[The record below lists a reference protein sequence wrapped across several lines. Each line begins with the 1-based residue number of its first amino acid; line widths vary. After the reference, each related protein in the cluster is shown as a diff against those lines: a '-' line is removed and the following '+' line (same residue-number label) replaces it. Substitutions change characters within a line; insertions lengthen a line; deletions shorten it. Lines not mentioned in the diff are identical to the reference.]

1 MTTTPH
7 YRLLRRVAQGGYAEI
22 FEAVAIDEQGG
33 ERRIAVKRL
42 LPSLSADPQH
52 ILSFTDEARIG
63 RLLQHPHIA
72 AVVDFGSLDGAP
84 VQILDLV
91 DGVDLRGLR
100 ERLAPEPV
108 PTLAA
113 LELTRAVADA
123 LSYAHQAKDAE
134 GHALGIVHRDVA
146 PDNVLVSWEGE
157 VKLVDFG
164 IAMAHQRLASTGIGV
179 IKGKVGFMAPE
190 QFEARDVDPRADVFS
205 LGCLLHELLTGQ
217 SALRDQSDLHPGRLR
232 VEQSLAPGV
241 VELISRA
248 TQLDRAR
255 RFATATEMLE
265 ALDAAIAAERQAPG
279 SEELS
284 ALLGRIARPPAETW
298 VDEGPRTL
306 VSEMDNPGSITA
318 GLSVDPALAT
328 TASLPTPQP
337 GSAGEVSQVD
347 GFPPV
352 LGGVRLLRVVDRFAD
367 LVVLEGQ
374 HTVLGSPRVII
385 LVRSHRWTLAAFSVL
400 AAALAAISHPALHA
414 VLDAGVDAEGQP
426 FVVCDGPLGVGLSE
440 IKPPSPASAAR
451 WSKESARVAQ
461 LLHQAGLPKEQIL
474 LRHVY
479 LQKRGGQESLRVL
492 PVHVFVDPAW
502 HSELPRLGPW
512 LERRLGLARPS
523 RSLWFLA
530 LAGLAALLYFI
541 LRLALTHP

>member
-7 YRLLRRVAQGGYAEI
+7 YRLLRRVAQGGFAEI

-42 LPSLSADPQH
+42 LPALSADPQH

-72 AVVDFGSLDGAP
+72 AVVDFGSLDGTP

-164 IAMAHQRLASTGIGV
+164 IAMAHQRLASTGVGV

-190 QFEARDVDPRADVFS
+190 QFEARDVDARADVFS
-205 LGCLLHELLTGQ
+205 LGCLLHALLTGQ

-232 VEQSLAPGV
+232 VEPSLAPAV
-241 VELISRA
+241 AELISRA

-255 RFATATEMLE
+255 RYATAEEMLE
-265 ALDAAIAAERQAPG
+265 ALDAVISAERQAPG
-279 SEELS
+279 AEGLS

-306 VSEMDNPGSITA
+306 VSELESLSSITA
-318 GLSVDPALAT
+318 GDPALAT
-328 TASLPTPQP
+328 TASLPNPALSS
-337 GSAGEVSQVD
+337 GGEASLVE
-347 GFPPV
+347 GFPAV
-352 LGGVRLLRVVDRFAD
+352 LGGVRLIRVVDRFAD
-367 LVVLEGQ
+367 LVILEGQ
-374 HTVLGSPRVII
+374 HAILGSPRVII
-385 LVRSHRWTLAAFSVL
+385 MVRSHRWALAAFSAL
-400 AAALAAISHPALHA
+400 AAALAGISHPALHA

-426 FVVCDGPLGVGLSE
+426 FVVCEGPLGVELSE
-440 IKPPSPASAAR
+440 TGAPRPATAAR
-451 WSKESARVAQ
+451 WAKESARIAQ
-461 LLHQAGLPKEQIL
+461 LLHQAGLPNEQIL

-479 LQKRGGQESLRVL
+479 LQRQGELRLL

-512 LERRLGLARPS
+512 LERYAGRPQPGRS
-523 RSLWFLA
+523 RWIWP
-530 LAGLAALLYFI
+530 LAAVALLLYFI
-541 LRLALTHP
+541 LRRAFLHP

>member
-7 YRLLRRVAQGGYAEI
+7 YRLLRRVAQGGFAEI

-42 LPSLSADPQH
+42 LPALSADPQH

-72 AVVDFGSLDGAP
+72 AVVDFGSLDGTP

-164 IAMAHQRLASTGIGV
+164 IAMAHQRLASTGVGV

-190 QFEARDVDPRADVFS
+190 QFEARDVDARADVFS
-205 LGCLLHELLTGQ
+205 LGCLLHALLTGQ

-232 VEQSLAPGV
+232 VEPSLAPAV
-241 VELISRA
+241 AELISRA

-255 RFATATEMLE
+255 RYATAEEMLE
-265 ALDAAIAAERQAPG
+265 ALDAVISAERQAPG
-279 SEELS
+279 AEGLS

-306 VSEMDNPGSITA
+306 VSELESLSSITA
-318 GLSVDPALAT
+318 GASVDPALAT
-328 TASLPTPQP
+328 TASLPNPALSS
-337 GSAGEVSQVD
+337 GGEASLVE
-347 GFPPV
+347 GFPAV
-352 LGGVRLLRVVDRFAD
+352 LGGVRLIRVVDRFAD
-367 LVVLEGQ
+367 LVILEGQ
-374 HTVLGSPRVII
+374 HAILGSPRVII
-385 LVRSHRWTLAAFSVL
+385 MVRSHRWALAAFSAL
-400 AAALAAISHPALHA
+400 AAALAGISHPALHA

-426 FVVCDGPLGVGLSE
+426 FVVCEGPLGVELSE
-440 IKPPSPASAAR
+440 TGAPRPATAAR
-451 WSKESARVAQ
+451 WAKESARIAQ
-461 LLHQAGLPKEQIL
+461 LLHQAGLPNEQIL

-479 LQKRGGQESLRVL
+479 LQRQGELRLL

-512 LERRLGLARPS
+512 LERYAGRPQPGRS
-523 RSLWFLA
+523 RWIWP
-530 LAGLAALLYFI
+530 LAAVALLLYFI
-541 LRLALTHP
+541 LRRAFLHP

>member
-7 YRLLRRVAQGGYAEI
+7 YRLLRRVAQGGFAEI

-42 LPSLSADPQH
+42 LPALSADPQH

-72 AVVDFGSLDGAP
+72 AVVDFGSLDGTP

-164 IAMAHQRLASTGIGV
+164 IAMAHQRLASTGVGV

-190 QFEARDVDPRADVFS
+190 QFEARDVDARADVFS
-205 LGCLLHELLTGQ
+205 LGCLLHALLTGQ

-232 VEQSLAPGV
+232 VEPSLAPAV
-241 VELISRA
+241 AELISRA

-255 RFATATEMLE
+255 RYATAEEMLE
-265 ALDAAIAAERQAPG
+265 ALDAVISAERQAPG
-279 SEELS
+279 AEGLS

-306 VSEMDNPGSITA
+306 VSELESLSSITA
-318 GLSVDPALAT
+318 GASVDPALAT
-328 TASLPTPQP
+328 TASLPKPAL
-337 GSAGEVSQVD
+337 GSGAEASLVE
-347 GFPPV
+347 GFPAV
-352 LGGVRLLRVVDRFAD
+352 LGGVRLDRVVDRFAD
-367 LVVLEGQ
+367 LVILEGQ
-374 HTVLGSPRVII
+374 HAILRSPRVII
-385 LVRSHRWTLAAFSVL
+385 LVRSHRWTLAAFSAL
-400 AAALAAISHPALHA
+400 AAALAGISSPALHA

-426 FVVCDGPLGVGLSE
+426 FVVCEGPLGVELSE
-440 IKPPSPASAAR
+440 TEAPRPATAAR
-451 WSKESARVAQ
+451 WAKESARIAQ
-461 LLHQAGLPKEQIL
+461 LLHQAGLPNEQIL

-479 LQKRGGQESLRVL
+479 LQGQGELRLL

-512 LERRLGLARPS
+512 LERYAGRPKPGRS
-523 RSLWFLA
+523 RWIWP
-530 LAGLAALLYFI
+530 LAAVALLLYFI
-541 LRLALTHP
+541 LRRAFLHP

>member
-7 YRLLRRVAQGGYAEI
+7 YRLLRRVAQGGFAEI

-42 LPSLSADPQH
+42 LPALSADPQH

-72 AVVDFGSLDGAP
+72 AVVDFGSLDGTP

-164 IAMAHQRLASTGIGV
+164 IAMAHQRLASTGVGV

-190 QFEARDVDPRADVFS
+190 QFEARDVDARADVFS
-205 LGCLLHELLTGQ
+205 LGCLLHALLTGQ

-232 VEQSLAPGV
+232 VEPSLAPAV
-241 VELISRA
+241 AELISRA

-255 RFATATEMLE
+255 RYATAEEMLE
-265 ALDAAIAAERQAPG
+265 ALDAVISAERQAPG
-279 SEELS
+279 AEGLS

-306 VSEMDNPGSITA
+306 VSELESLSSITA
-318 GLSVDPALAT
+318 GDPALAT
-328 TASLPTPQP
+328 TASLPNPALSS
-337 GSAGEVSQVD
+337 GGEASLVE
-347 GFPPV
+347 GFPAV
-352 LGGVRLLRVVDRFAD
+352 LGGVRLVRVVDRFAD
-367 LVVLEGQ
+367 LVILEGQ
-374 HTVLGSPRVII
+374 HAILGSPRVII
-385 LVRSHRWTLAAFSVL
+385 MVRSHRWALAAFSAL
-400 AAALAAISHPALHA
+400 AAALAGISHPALHA

-426 FVVCDGPLGVGLSE
+426 FVVCEGPLGVELSE
-440 IKPPSPASAAR
+440 TGAPRPATAAR
-451 WSKESARVAQ
+451 WAKESARIAQ
-461 LLHQAGLPKEQIL
+461 LLHQAGLPNEQIL

-479 LQKRGGQESLRVL
+479 LQRQGELRLL

-512 LERRLGLARPS
+512 LERYAGRPQPGRS
-523 RSLWFLA
+523 RWIWP
-530 LAGLAALLYFI
+530 LAAVALLLYFI
-541 LRLALTHP
+541 LRRAFLHP